1 MIYCLTDQNR
11 VSEGVNFPSIAKPHS
26 IIDVIALEVGKG
38 LDEGCIF
45 HLNRMMCLCLKTY
58 GIEHIMT

>member
-1 MIYCLTDQNR
+1 M
-11 VSEGVNFPSIAKPHS
+11 SEGVNFPSIAKPHS

-45 HLNRMMCLCLKTY
+45 HLNRMMRLCLKTY